1 MYSSE
6 YIGFIGFSGF
16 SWRSPDRVASRLS
29 KYNIQ
34 HKSPLCGY
42 ISRLAQIDLVHI
54 IFTQMK
60 FLYLLLVT
68 ATLLVSPV
76 KFASPA
82 KAQRVP
88 QQAALET
95 PEWQP
100 FCSAMGQFAIDMPG
114 SPNIKSQ
121 IFSNQIIA
129 HTYRSR
135 LKNKETYLLQYFD
148 LDLRLNNNNINTK
161 ITLNTAVDLFV
172 VAANAKLLQVRD
184 ISLGGYPGK
193 EFEFQTLSPNEPVGV
208 GQVFLV
214 ETRVYGLVATTP
226 EPENAQK
233 FLDSFRLF

>member
-1 MYSSE
+1 
-6 YIGFIGFSGF
+6 
-16 SWRSPDRVASRLS
+16 
-29 KYNIQ
+29 
-34 HKSPLCGY
+34 
-42 ISRLAQIDLVHI
+42 
-54 IFTQMK
+54 MK

-68 ATLLVSPV
+68 ATLLVWPV

-82 KAQRVP
+82 KAQGAPLPAAP
-88 QQAALET
+88 QR

-100 FCSAMGQFAIDMPG
+100 FCSAMGQFSIDMPG
-114 SPNIKSQ
+114 SPKINTQ
-121 IFSNQIIA
+121 VFSNQVIA
-129 HTYRSR
+129 HTYRSI

-148 LDLRLNNNNINTK
+148 VDFRKSNNNIK
-161 ITLNTAVDLFV
+161 ITLNNAVDFFV
-172 VAANAKLLQVRD
+172 VGANAKLLQVRD

-193 EFEFQTLSPNEPVGV
+193 EFEFQPLSPNQPVGV

>member
-1 MYSSE
+1 
-6 YIGFIGFSGF
+6 
-16 SWRSPDRVASRLS
+16 
-29 KYNIQ
+29 
-34 HKSPLCGY
+34 
-42 ISRLAQIDLVHI
+42 
-54 IFTQMK
+54 MK

-68 ATLLVSPV
+68 PTLLLYSV
-76 KFASPA
+76 KFARPA
-82 KAQRVP
+82 ASQPAPLRAEI
-88 QQAALET
+88 QA

-114 SPNIKSQ
+114 TPKINSE
-121 IFSNQIIA
+121 IFSNQLIA
-129 HTYRSR
+129 HTYRSN

-148 LDLRLNNNNINTK
+148 LDFRLRDNNINNIR
-161 ITLNTAVDLFV
+161 ITLNNAVDFFV
-172 VAANAKLLQVRD
+172 VAANAKVLQVRD

-193 EFEFQTLSPNEPVGV
+193 EFEFQPLSPTEPIGV

>member
-1 MYSSE
+1 
-6 YIGFIGFSGF
+6 
-16 SWRSPDRVASRLS
+16 
-29 KYNIQ
+29 
-34 HKSPLCGY
+34 
-42 ISRLAQIDLVHI
+42 
-54 IFTQMK
+54 MK

-82 KAQRVP
+82 KAQRAP
-88 QQAALET
+88 QQAALQT

-114 SPNIKSQ
+114 DPIIKSQ

-129 HTYRSR
+129 HTYRSI

-148 LDLRLNNNNINTK
+148 LDLRLSNNNINTK
-161 ITLNTAVDLFV
+161 ITLNSAVDLFV

-193 EFEFQTLSPNEPVGV
+193 EFEFQTLYPDKPAGV

-214 ETRVYGLVATTP
+214 EMRVYGLVATTP

>member
-1 MYSSE
+1 
-6 YIGFIGFSGF
+6 
-16 SWRSPDRVASRLS
+16 
-29 KYNIQ
+29 
-34 HKSPLCGY
+34 
-42 ISRLAQIDLVHI
+42 
-54 IFTQMK
+54 MK
-60 FLYLLLVT
+60 LLYLLLVT

-82 KAQRVP
+82 KAQRAP
-88 QQAALET
+88 LRAALQT

-114 SPNIKSQ
+114 TPKINSQ
-121 IFSNQIIA
+121 IFSTQIIA
-129 HTYRSR
+129 HTYRSS

-148 LDLRLNNNNINTK
+148 LDFRMSNNNIK
-161 ITLNTAVDLFV
+161 ITLNNAVDFFV

-193 EFEFQTLSPNEPVGV
+193 EFEFQPLSSTETVGV

-214 ETRVYGLVATTP
+214 ETRVYGLVATTR

>member
-1 MYSSE
+1 
-6 YIGFIGFSGF
+6 
-16 SWRSPDRVASRLS
+16 LS

-68 ATLLVSPV
+68 ATLLVSPLE
-76 KFASPA
+76 FASPA
-82 KAQRVP
+82 KAQRAP
-88 QQAALET
+88 RQAALQT

-114 SPNIKSQ
+114 TPKINSE
-121 IFSNQIIA
+121 IFSTQIIA
-129 HTYRSR
+129 HTYRSS

-148 LDLRLNNNNINTK
+148 LDFRRSNNNIK
-161 ITLNTAVDLFV
+161 ITLNNAVDFFV
-172 VAANAKLLQVRD
+172 VGANAKLLQVRD

-193 EFEFQTLSPNEPVGV
+193 EFEFQPLSSTESVGV

>member
-1 MYSSE
+1 
-6 YIGFIGFSGF
+6 
-16 SWRSPDRVASRLS
+16 
-29 KYNIQ
+29 
-34 HKSPLCGY
+34 
-42 ISRLAQIDLVHI
+42 
-54 IFTQMK
+54 MK

-82 KAQRVP
+82 KAQRAP
-88 QQAALET
+88 LQAALQT

-114 SPNIKSQ
+114 DPTIKSQ

-129 HTYRSR
+129 HTYRSI

-148 LDLRLNNNNINTK
+148 LDLRQSNNNINTK

-172 VAANAKLLQVRD
+172 VAANAKLLQARD

>member
-1 MYSSE
+1 
-6 YIGFIGFSGF
+6 
-16 SWRSPDRVASRLS
+16 
-29 KYNIQ
+29 
-34 HKSPLCGY
+34 
-42 ISRLAQIDLVHI
+42 
-54 IFTQMK
+54 MK

-68 ATLLVSPV
+68 ATLLIWPV
-76 KFASPA
+76 KLGRPA
-82 KAQRVP
+82 KAQPAPLRTAI
-88 QQAALET
+88 QT

-114 SPNIKSQ
+114 NPKINSET
-121 IFSNQIIA
+121 FSNQIIA
-129 HTYRSR
+129 HTYRSN

-148 LDLRLNNNNINTK
+148 LDFRLRNNNINNIR
-161 ITLNTAVDLFV
+161 ITLNNAVDFFV
-172 VAANAKLLQVRD
+172 VAANAKVLQVRD

-193 EFEFQTLSPNEPVGV
+193 EFEFQPLSPTETVGV

>member
-1 MYSSE
+1 
-6 YIGFIGFSGF
+6 
-16 SWRSPDRVASRLS
+16 
-29 KYNIQ
+29 
-34 HKSPLCGY
+34 
-42 ISRLAQIDLVHI
+42 
-54 IFTQMK
+54 MK
-60 FLYLLLVT
+60 FLYLLLVS

-82 KAQRVP
+82 KAQQAP
-88 QQAALET
+88 LQAALQS

-114 SPNIKSQ
+114 SPKIQSQ

-129 HTYRSR
+129 HTYRSI

-148 LDLRLNNNNINTK
+148 LDLRQSNNNINTK

-172 VAANAKLLQVRD
+172 VAANAKLLQARD

-193 EFEFQTLSPNEPVGV
+193 EFEFQTLSPDEPVGV

>member
-1 MYSSE
+1 
-6 YIGFIGFSGF
+6 
-16 SWRSPDRVASRLS
+16 
-29 KYNIQ
+29 
-34 HKSPLCGY
+34 
-42 ISRLAQIDLVHI
+42 
-54 IFTQMK
+54 MK

-68 ATLLVSPV
+68 ATLLVWPV

-82 KAQRVP
+82 KAQQAPLR
-88 QQAALET
+88 AALQT

-100 FCSAMGQFAIDMPG
+100 FCSAMGQFSIDMPG
-114 SPNIKSQ
+114 TPKINSETFPT
-121 IFSNQIIA
+121 QIIA
-129 HTYRSR
+129 HTYRSI

-148 LDLRLNNNNINTK
+148 LDFRLSNNNINSK
-161 ITLNTAVDLFV
+161 ITLNSAVDFFV

-193 EFEFQTLSPNEPVGV
+193 EFEFQPLSPAEPVGV

-214 ETRVYGLVATTP
+214 EARVYGLVATTP

>member
-1 MYSSE
+1 
-6 YIGFIGFSGF
+6 
-16 SWRSPDRVASRLS
+16 
-29 KYNIQ
+29 
-34 HKSPLCGY
+34 
-42 ISRLAQIDLVHI
+42 
-54 IFTQMK
+54 MK

-68 ATLLVSPV
+68 ATLLVSPLE
-76 KFASPA
+76 FASPA
-82 KAQRVP
+82 KAQRAP
-88 QQAALET
+88 RQAALQT

-114 SPNIKSQ
+114 TPKINSE
-121 IFSNQIIA
+121 IFSTQIIA
-129 HTYRSR
+129 HTYRSS

-148 LDLRLNNNNINTK
+148 LDLRLSNNNINTK
-161 ITLNTAVDLFV
+161 VTLNTAVDLFV

-193 EFEFQTLSPNEPVGV
+193 EFEFQPLSPTQPVGV